1 MALLKPQD
9 TNSDKEMA
17 FDFHFPTSK
26 KALIIFTRN
35 PEFGKVKTRLARTI
49 GDESA
54 LDIYKF
60 LIQHTVKVT
69 KDLKVD
75 KYVFYSEEIRKND
88 AWNVD
93 IFRKKLQEGNDLG
106 ERMHNAFIEI
116 FKMGYEKAVIIGCD
130 MFDWEKADL
139 EAAFVALNDFDFVIG
154 PATDGGYYLLGMKH
168 PMQTLFLNKEWGTSS
183 VLEQTLRDLEDE
195 NYLLLKERNDID
207 IYDDIAG
214 QEAFQSFI
222 PENSKRSQ
230 L

>member
-17 FDFHFPTSK
+17 FDFHFPTFK
-26 KALIIFTRN
+26 KALVIFTRN
-35 PEFGKVKTRLARTI
+35 PELGKVKTRLAKTV

-75 KYVFYSEEIRKND
+75 KYVFYSEGIRKND

-93 IFRKKLQEGNDLG
+93 VFRKKLQEGNDLG
-106 ERMHNAFIEI
+106 ERMHNAFLEI

-130 MFDWEKADL
+130 MFDWEKKDL
-139 EAAFVALNDFDFVIG
+139 EAAFMGLNDFDFVIG

-168 PMQTLFLNKEWGTSS
+168 PKQILFQNKEWGASS
-183 VLEQTLRDLEDE
+183 VLEQTLIDLKGE

-207 IYDDIAG
+207 HFEDLEGI
-214 QEAFQSFI
+214 EAFQRFLPSLRK
-222 PENSKRSQ
+222 N
-230 L
+230 

>member
-35 PEFGKVKTRLARTI
+35 PELGKVKTRLAKTV

-75 KYVFYSEEIRKND
+75 KYVFYSEGIRKND

-93 IFRKKLQEGNDLG
+93 VFRKKLQEGNDLG
-106 ERMHNAFIEI
+106 ERMHNAFLEI

-130 MFDWEKADL
+130 MFDWEKKDL
-139 EAAFVALNDFDFVIG
+139 EAAFMGLNDFDFVIG

-168 PMQTLFLNKEWGTSS
+168 PKQILFQNKEWGASS
-183 VLEQTLRDLEDE
+183 VLEQTLIDLKGE

-207 IYDDIAG
+207 HFEDLEGI
-214 QEAFQSFI
+214 EAFQRFLPSI
-222 PENSKRSQ
+222 RKN
-230 L
+230 